1 MFGCFL
7 FFFVLFCFFF
17 LGGGGGFKNITKE
30 ITRALLQLLQV
41 LVESNKL
48 ILRAADRRVCDPSP
62 AICTHGVEVPE
73 GNFTPF
79 VSLDSGA

>member
-7 FFFVLFCFFF
+7 LF
-17 LGGGGGFKNITKE
+17 GFKNITKQV
-30 ITRALLQLLQV
+30 IRASLKLLQV

-62 AICTHGVEVPE
+62 ALCTHGVEVPE
-73 GNFTPF
+73 GIFTSF
-79 VSLDSGA
+79 ASLDSGA